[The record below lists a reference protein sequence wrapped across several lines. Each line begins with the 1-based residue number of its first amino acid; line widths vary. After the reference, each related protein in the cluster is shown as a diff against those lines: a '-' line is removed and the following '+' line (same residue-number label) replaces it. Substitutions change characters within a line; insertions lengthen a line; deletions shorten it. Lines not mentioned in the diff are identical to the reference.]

1 MSPSCFCCFMLLLF
15 LKFFSNYCKHK
26 TSLNEKNANI
36 IQNKSRIATKCP
48 LLRHTANKHTNTT
61 SQVIIQRGWSQCF
74 LLNTQDLCIKL
85 VHNINWSNHIL
96 LNFFKYRSALMGR
109 YYPRTKYQPKIPPTK
124 PAFVLSYFGG
134 ECET

>member
-74 LLNTQDLCIKL
+74 LLNTQDLCIK
-85 VHNINWSNHIL
+85 HNINWSNHIL
-96 LNFFKYRSALMGR
+96 LNFFKYRSTLAQNINL
-109 YYPRTKYQPKIPPTK
+109 KFHQPNQHSCCRISVVSVK
-124 PAFVLSYFGG
+124 PEAQ
-134 ECET
+134 